1 MPGMTRGA
9 ANKNQSQTC
18 GLDRDRLPT
27 VQEVTKCDDGSSR
40 GLGGA
45 VASPLASSAQQLP
58 MPVIGFCLPGAR
70 FEAVPFS

>member
-1 MPGMTRGA
+1 VIGTVAHCGFA
-9 ANKNQSQTC
+9 LANAGHDARRPEQEPEPCS
-18 GLDRDRLPT
+18 LDRDRLST

-58 MPVIGFCLPGAR
+58 RPVIGCC
-70 FEAVPFS
+70 